1 MSEEEY
7 IGIVGEIFDGYT
19 EFEYF
24 GSTVYLKH
32 FSIRDQRYIHRYY
45 QKYKSIAISKGI
57 PSEEEMLLQLK
68 EDNLWSDKEEDTIAS
83 LNLELDNLVQTQK
96 KMALPSKKQ
105 ALQKQIDDKRSEL
118 NKLLLTKRNIV
129 GKTAED
135 YASSRA
141 NEEFI
146 RYIVYKDKELTQ
158 HYFTDEQFA
167 DLSDNEIEPLL
178 KEHKICGERLNED
191 NIQHVVLRDFFN
203 MYISQTEDAS
213 IFYGKPIIQLSAY
226 QLKLALY
233 ARIFFNIF
241 QYNDDM
247 PDHIKKDPSAVLNFS
262 ENKRNKTSTNNFVN
276 KDSSATALFGATKE
290 DLEFIDP
297 DAKSLKLEDEIKKQ
311 GGSMNMEQLMELM
324 GQ

>member
-32 FSIRDQRYIHRYY
+32 FSIRDQRYIHCYY